1 MQMSLDEALETLAAG
16 GCRIVESDV
25 GENEQ
30 EMTIRQIEDAI
41 YNFKQGDIGF
51 TEAMQRIYDAA
62 GYYADSTE
70 DYGEED

>member
-1 MQMSLDEALETLAAG
+1 MQMSLDEALKTLAAG
-16 GCRIVESDV
+16 GCQIVESDV

>member
-41 YNFKQGDIGF
+41 YNFKQGDISF
-51 TEAMQRIYDAA
+51 TEAMQRIYDAS
-62 GYYADSTE
+62 GYYADSTD

>member
-41 YNFKQGDIGF
+41 YNFKQGDISF

-62 GYYADSTE
+62 GYYADSTD